1 LSGNYSAGKKC
12 FFTKVTDYKPSDHSF
27 WKKFILAWIIHTA
40 LRSPAKQKKTKKNK
54 KKQFNIGFIWFCLV
68 LWGFA

>member
-1 LSGNYSAGKKC
+1 MLNIKSPRKIYSNLDYSYRFAVSSK
-12 FFTKVTDYKPSDHSF
+12 TKEN
-27 WKKFILAWIIHTA
+27 
-40 LRSPAKQKKTKKNK
+40 KKNK

>member
-1 LSGNYSAGKKC
+1 MVFTFC
-12 FFTKVTDYKPSDHSF
+12 FLKYRKNQE
-27 WKKFILAWIIHTA
+27 ILRKTRLTWIIHTA